1 MVTSK
6 HTRAIQQPNAT
17 WGPSLD
23 PEDSN
28 QLQTNKVHETMG
40 TSEQTAYFNFRYD
53 NGIGVDKGEKGPLSL
68 EIMTRY
74 SEMK

>member
-1 MVTSK
+1 
-6 HTRAIQQPNAT
+6 
-17 WGPSLD
+17 
-23 PEDSN
+23 
-28 QLQTNKVHETMG
+28 MG